1 MAPSRLFSRQNL
13 KENLDNETIFGPA
26 DVYSSSDDSTS
37 PTISGLTPTPPLPE
51 HTSFQAEGY
60 FDEVGFA
67 IPHEQFINPI
77 NVGIALVEEDHE
89 QDWDAG
95 RRGLT
100 VTHFHRSPLPV
111 FGLKSKSPS
120 TLRWIQPSPQSSLMS
135 TLPDDLLQ
143 LIFAAYIDLSDS
155 RPNPRHGVLLL
166 GQISRRWRTI
176 SHSTPRLWSTLTI
189 IAGTH
194 TCVPRMPLLKAWLNR
209 SALCAL
215 DLTVI
220 YDHTLGDTPGNF
232 GSITLV
238 SDIILSHSA
247 RWSNVCFNYTRTR
260 QLIDMLA
267 RIPSWALPILHSV
280 EISLRQQVAHP
291 EQHSIFSDFL
301 ASACHL
307 KQLTCRGISDIP
319 RLTMPSQLTHLDI
332 EAALSPRDCLELLA
346 VGRHLRD
353 CRFHMEYAGSSNL
366 DDLPLLAHP
375 LQSLYVSSQEPL
387 GDFFDHLFLPQ
398 LETLGVS
405 ARWTADRS
413 LPTWSQQQFVSFL
426 SRSSPPITSF
436 SIRCLPMSDV
446 ELLECLLYLS
456 DTLNTLEIYV
466 VGGKGAITITDIAI
480 NALTSHDYHNILCPQ
495 LENITL
501 SGCVRAA
508 DGLLAAM
515 VASRRHGLLSRYF
528 ETRQLKHVEVAFPTS
543 NHDRDIFYLKSLQK
557 GGLEGEVVQGYRS
570 GSH

>member
-1 MAPSRLFSRQNL
+1 MAFKKLRRLFSRQNL

-51 HTSFQAEGY
+51 HTNIQAEGY

-67 IPHEQFINPI
+67 IPQEQFINPI
-77 NVGIALVEEDHE
+77 NVGIALAEEDHE

-95 RRGLT
+95 R
-100 VTHFHRSPLPV
+100 
-111 FGLKSKSPS
+111 
-120 TLRWIQPSPQSSLMS
+120 Q
-135 TLPDDLLQ
+135 
-143 LIFAAYIDLSDS
+143 
-155 RPNPRHGVLLL
+155 
-166 GQISRRWRTI
+166 
-176 SHSTPRLWSTLTI
+176 
-189 IAGTH
+189 
-194 TCVPRMPLLKAWLNR
+194 
-209 SALCAL
+209 
-215 DLTVI
+215 
-220 YDHTLGDTPGNF
+220 
-232 GSITLV
+232 
-238 SDIILSHSA
+238 
-247 RWSNVCFNYTRTR
+247 
-260 QLIDMLA
+260 
-267 RIPSWALPILHSV
+267 
-280 EISLRQQVAHP
+280 
-291 EQHSIFSDFL
+291 
-301 ASACHL
+301 
-307 KQLTCRGISDIP
+307 
-319 RLTMPSQLTHLDI
+319 
-332 EAALSPRDCLELLA
+332 AALSPRDCLELLA

-366 DDLPLLAHP
+366 DDLPLFAHP

-413 LPTWSQQQFVSFL
+413 LPTWSQQQ
-426 SRSSPPITSF
+426 
-436 SIRCLPMSDV
+436 CLPMSDV